1 MGWQQIHVRGVVTKT
16 RRRDGIQP
24 MVFSGYIDQSAEK
37 RGKVAVLR
45 SQSAPAA
52 IAHAATW
59 SVPESVVM
67 AGTHAGR
74 RGAGAGL
81 RLSAQGSPPHAGGEQ
96 RGNGQNGQESGGY
109 AHVF

>member
-1 MGWQQIHVRGVVTKT
+1 
-16 RRRDGIQP
+16 
-24 MVFSGYIDQSAEK
+24 MVFGGYIDQSAEK

-52 IAHAATW
+52 IAHAANR
-59 SVPESVVM
+59 SMARSMVM
-67 AGTHAGR
+67 AGAHAGR

-96 RGNGQNGQESGGY
+96 RGNGQNGQESGSY